1 MSICEKSLHTLTC
14 EDGRPDWDQNHL
26 EEKKKSLDGNEDWA
40 DKAKNFSSSNDWTF
54 LNPFIWSDGRA
65 RSEVQKEEQSGKEG
79 ATRTAE
85 NRNGF
90 EGFRSVSSVE
100 EAFRPLDQFS
110 ADMSYKDEANL
121 NLSDDGEN
129 MTHPGTNQSQLTQ
142 CKCNVS
148 FIFMILRK

>member
-1 MSICEKSLHTLTC
+1 MAGRTETSIIWRRRKILLTGMRTGQRRQRTSPAATT
-14 EDGRPDWDQNHL
+14 ELSSTRLSDQMA
-26 EEKKKSLDGNEDWA
+26 ERDQKYRKRSRAGKK
-40 DKAKNFSSSNDWTF
+40 
-54 LNPFIWSDGRA
+54 
-65 RSEVQKEEQSGKEG
+65 EQLK
-79 ATRTAE
+79 TAE
-85 NRNGF
+85 NRNGL
-90 EGFRSVSSVE
+90 EGFRSVSSV

-129 MTHPGTNQSQLTQ
+129 MTNPGTNQSQLTQ